1 MQTGSQH
8 PFGEAG
14 TTEYMVK
21 KQTVARRQCTTCHG
35 TGTAPRGGRC
45 LDCKEGIS
53 TVIHTTEV
61 DLITALVELGLIK
74 KPNTQV

>member
-1 MQTGSQH
+1 MSNTGTKP
-8 PFGEAG
+8 PFEG
-14 TTEYMVK
+14 TTEYLVK
-21 KQTVARRQCTTCHG
+21 KQTVAKRQCTICKG